1 MATVNEVAV
10 KITVQGKQ
18 LEHVLDGLNAR
29 MNELDKSGQ
38 KTGGGLGSV
47 FSKGNMIFMAVSAA
61 IGGVGLAMNA
71 LAQKASDMAEEVS
84 KMNVVFAGAGDKA
97 FELRDKLHDAYSM
110 SYLESTRLMARTG
123 DLMVSFG
130 ANSDQAADMAFQ
142 INSLAADL
150 VSFKNIEGG
159 VEAAS
164 DAMTKALMGERESAK
179 MLGIVIKESDVQA
192 RLAAEGKDSLT
203 GAAKNL
209 AVAETTLKLIY
220 ESQKSAL
227 GDLERTQFSYANQQR
242 QAKAALDDIGLAIG
256 ATLLPLWNKLMI
268 AINKFIR
275 EIGPEKIAG
284 SLNAAYEVIKSFVE
298 QAIQMFNVLW
308 TAIKVMAIATDEMIK
323 GNFAGAGALMEANF
337 NYLATESVK
346 SWENIKEAAEK
357 GYADGMEMF
366 KDFLRGQDQERKD
379 ADDKNKE
386 RSYKTYE
393 EFLATLG
400 DEDKKAVQDWMKEQE
415 AANEWKAE
423 QDNLAMEQELELEE
437 RKKQIGFDGY
447 IARQALRIQ
456 EEAEKMA
463 AAEREKARVIE
474 GASVAWNEAS
484 SYFAMMGQQN
494 EKSFKIWKALSI
506 AEATISTFAGVA
518 RAFKDYMFPFSLII
532 AASVMAKGM
541 NQVNQIK
548 KMKFQ
553 KFALGGLVDR
563 PTAGIVGEAGAEV
576 IAPKKTFIDVTNELI
591 NKGTIGSD
599 NTMVVRK
606 LDMLNKSI
614 SNMRL
619 EANLDAEKLAIVAEI
634 GDKIKAK
641 KEY

>member
-29 MNELDKSGQ
+29 MNQLDKSGQ
-38 KTGGGLGSV
+38 KTGGGLGSI
-47 FSKGNMIFMAVSAA
+47 FSKGNLIFMAASAA
-61 IGGVGLAMNA
+61 LGGVALAMNA
-71 LAQKASDMAEEVS
+71 LAQKASDMNEEVA

-130 ANSDQAADMAFQ
+130 ANADQAADMAFQ
-142 INSLAADL
+142 INSLAADM

-192 RLAAEGKDSLT
+192 RLAKEGKDSLT

-209 AVAETTLKLIY
+209 AVAETTLKMIY

-242 QAKAALDDIGLAIG
+242 QAKAALDDLGLAIG
-256 ATLLPLWNKLMI
+256 SVLLPIWNKLII
-268 AINKFIR
+268 AINNFIR

-284 SLNAAYEVIKSFVE
+284 TLNASYEVIKSFVE
-298 QAIQMFNVLW
+298 QAIKMFDALW

-323 GNFAGAGALMEANF
+323 GNFAGAGALMEAGF
-337 NYLATESVK
+337 DYLSKESVK
-346 SWENIKEAAEK
+346 SWDKIREAAEK

-366 KDFLRGQDQERKD
+366 KEFLRGQDAEKKA
-379 ADDKNKE
+379 ADDANKE
-386 RSYKTYE
+386 KGYKTYE

-400 DEDKKAVQDWMKEQE
+400 DADKKAVQDWMKEQE
-415 AANEWKAE
+415 AAGDWKAE
-423 QDNLAMEQELELEE
+423 QDNLAMERELELEE
-437 RKKQIGFDGY
+437 RRSQILYEAY
-447 IARQALRIQ
+447 IARQVLAIQ
-456 EEAEKMA
+456 EEAEKKA
-463 AAEREKARVIE
+463 RADREKARIIE
-474 GASVAWNEAS
+474 GANVAWNEAT

-518 RAFKDYMFPFSLII
+518 RAFRDYMFPFSLII

-599 NTMVVRK
+599 NSLVVRK
-606 LDMLNKSI
+606 LDLLNKAI
-614 SNMRL
+614 SSMEL
-619 EANLDAEKLAIVAEI
+619 KANIDAEKLAIIAEI
-634 GDKIKAK
+634 GDKIRAK